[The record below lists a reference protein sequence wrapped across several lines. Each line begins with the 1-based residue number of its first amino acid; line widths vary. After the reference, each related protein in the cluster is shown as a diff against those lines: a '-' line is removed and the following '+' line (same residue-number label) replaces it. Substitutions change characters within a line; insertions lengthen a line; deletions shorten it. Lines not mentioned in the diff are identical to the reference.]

1 MVTLAFFL
9 VLFGM
14 VLLMTVFNFLVY
26 DHLSLI
32 ESFLLL
38 VWFEMGS
45 RRMIV
50 VAAAVV
56 GLMAAIYEDIKRTK
70 SKNQPEQVRL
80 K

>member
-1 MVTLAFFL
+1 MTLAFFL

-26 DHLSLI
+26 DHFSLI

-56 GLMAAIYEDIKRTK
+56 GLMVAIYQDIQRKK
-70 SKNQPEQVRL
+70 NKNQQKQERL
-80 K
+80 Q

>member
-1 MVTLAFFL
+1 MTLAFFL